1 MNVMAKMPALDT
13 IEAEIVRLE
22 TRVQA
27 LIARRNRVNTWLFQD
42 RVARKDRA
50 ATAVARIEG
59 AMRATSRGARSLHRV
74 YMQILHD

>member
-27 LIARRNRVNTWLFQD
+27 LIARRNRVNTWLFADYQN
-42 RVARKDRA
+42 RKGRA
-50 ATAVARIEG
+50 TIAVARIKS
-59 AMRATSRGARSLHRV
+59 ATRATSRGAHSLHQV